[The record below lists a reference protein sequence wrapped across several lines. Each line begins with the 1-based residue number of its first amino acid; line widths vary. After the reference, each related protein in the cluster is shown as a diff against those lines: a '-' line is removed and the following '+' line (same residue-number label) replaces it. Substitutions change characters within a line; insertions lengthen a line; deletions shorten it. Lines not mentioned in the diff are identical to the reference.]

1 MAKDTY
7 IQIKRKELPKVHFQA
22 DINDIGIAAGCLKPC
37 GLKVY
42 LYLVK
47 NADLFT
53 QGMYP
58 NTFSEWLG
66 ETKVTRNTRR
76 TIDDGIVDLAENG
89 YLRQA
94 DDSGRYEFS
103 ETPVAEW
110 IQLAKMKKEEEKVPF
125 DIKDMF

>member
-7 IQIKRKELPKVHFQA
+7 IQIRRKELPKVHFQA
-22 DINDIGIAAGCLKPC
+22 DIADIGIAAGSLKPC
-37 GLKVY
+37 GLKLY

-66 ETKVTRNTRR
+66 ETKVSRNTRR
-76 TIDDGIVDLAENG
+76 TIDDGIVDLAEHG

-103 ETPVAEW
+103 ETPVREW
-110 IQLAKMKKEEEKVPF
+110 IEMAKKKEEKPPI
-125 DIKDMF
+125 DITDMF